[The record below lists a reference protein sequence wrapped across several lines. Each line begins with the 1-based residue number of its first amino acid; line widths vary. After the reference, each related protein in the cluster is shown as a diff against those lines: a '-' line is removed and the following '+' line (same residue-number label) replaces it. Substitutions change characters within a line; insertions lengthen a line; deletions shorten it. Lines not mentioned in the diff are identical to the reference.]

1 MEIGNMDDPNQQ
13 RTRSSA
19 GIFVA
24 GVIVG
29 GIGGGLAGWLLGGHI
44 APLLTGLLN
53 LIGKDGERQSVRFEA
68 LQQ

>member
-1 MEIGNMDDPNQQ
+1 MEQHQQ
-13 RTRSSA
+13 QSRSSA

-24 GVIVG
+24 GVVVG

-44 APLLTGLLN
+44 APLLTSLLD
-53 LIGKDGERQSVRFEA
+53 LIGRESKRQSVHFEA

>member
-1 MEIGNMDDPNQQ
+1 MEIGKMDEHNQQ
-13 RTRSSA
+13 HSHSSA
-19 GIFVA
+19 GIFIA

-44 APLLTGLLN
+44 APLMTGLLN
-53 LIGKDGERQSVRFEA
+53 LIGRDSKRQSVRFEA

>member
-1 MEIGNMDDPNQQ
+1 MDLQSQ
-13 RTRSSA
+13 RQSSPSIA
-19 GIFVA
+19 TFLA
-24 GVIVG
+24 GVLVG

-53 LIGKDGERQSVRFEA
+53 FLGRDSDRQRVRFEA